1 MNPLKKLHSALIC
14 VALALGLVTGLSG
27 TASATNYRIVDWDIS
42 RITDGGQ
49 EHAARYYHAVDGLH
63 QNTYGNA
70 THENAVMQTTTD
82 RSRIVQIRIRDTGG
96 NELVSLYFWADNLYL
111 AGFYAPY
118 GGDAGS
124 GRHHFSFADGRDMAA
139 SLGVG
144 TRSPVRTGNYTS
156 LPGGNNR
163 ENLRITPAT
172 LYNAAYVLGHA
183 TGYNDSVGA
192 SLLLMIQA
200 FSEAA
205 RFGPIFSQVYN
216 NIYNHNETPLG
227 RDLAGLENQWD
238 EISRFAHDVRRN
250 GSSYLDLFG
259 HTVRNF
265 NDLRTR
271 LSFVEVMGS
280 VAQL

>member
-1 MNPLKKLHSALIC
+1 M
-14 VALALGLVTGLSG
+14 
-27 TASATNYRIVDWDIS
+27 
-42 RITDGGQ
+42 
-49 EHAARYYHAVDGLH
+49 
-63 QNTYGNA
+63 
-70 THENAVMQTTTD
+70 
-82 RSRIVQIRIRDTGG
+82 
-96 NELVSLYFWADNLYL
+96 
-111 AGFYAPY
+111 
-118 GGDAGS
+118 
-124 GRHHFSFADGRDMAA
+124 
-139 SLGVG
+139 
-144 TRSPVRTGNYTS
+144 
-156 LPGGNNR
+156 
-163 ENLRITPAT
+163 
-172 LYNAAYVLGHA
+172 LGHA

-205 RFGPIFSQVYN
+205 RFRPIFSQVYN